1 MSRRL
6 GIALLL
12 ASLLLGAC
20 ASGSGGRAGGGGPLQ
35 VVAAENF
42 WGSIATQLAGDRA
55 TVTSIITNPATD
67 PHDYEATPQDARQ
80 MAAAN
85 LVIVNGIGYDAWA
98 QKLLDADPNNKRSVL
113 DVGKLVGVKVGGN
126 PHQWYSPASVEQFV
140 ARVAAD
146 LARLDPAD
154 ASYFVARRNAY
165 ETTSLADYHALIAQ
179 IRQRYAGTPVGASE
193 SIVSP
198 LVDALGLTM
207 KTPESFLDAIAEG
220 NEPSASDTA
229 TANEQIADHAIKV
242 FVYNSQNATPDVQ
255 RLVDAARAQHIP
267 VVTVTETL
275 TPAGT
280 SFQAW
285 QTGELRAVED
295 AIAKAGS

>member
-12 ASLLLGAC
+12 ASLLIGAC
-20 ASGSGGRAGGGGPLQ
+20 AAGSGGRAGARGPLR

-67 PHDYEATPQDARQ
+67 PHDYEATPQDARE

-179 IRQRYAGTPVGASE
+179 IRQRYAGTPFGASE

-285 QTGELRAVED
+285 QTSELRAVED